1 MIVVLVCM
9 LKGSG
14 DTKADKNKI
23 LNNIPMPAQ
32 ETFTFNVERL
42 ILEEGD
48 RVIVI
53 GASSDKLNATIS
65 YLEV

>member
-1 MIVVLVCM
+1 MHV

>member
-1 MIVVLVCM
+1 
-9 LKGSG
+9 
-14 DTKADKNKI
+14 
-23 LNNIPMPAQ
+23 MPAQ